1 MFGKVKMEKGMFSR
15 EKWRTFYRVFTY
27 IRPYLGY
34 FIFGMAMLT
43 LSSLVLMVFLF
54 VAGEMA
60 NAAIGESRFGLTVG
74 QYGWV
79 FLILLVGQGLFSYLR
94 TVSMAVVSENS
105 MADLR
110 KRLFDKIATL
120 PYPYFESKRTGELT
134 SRITNDIEQ
143 LQNTFSVTL
152 AEFLRQIITLIVGI
166 GILAWLAPR
175 LSLIMLASV
184 PVVVLIAMFF
194 GRYIRK
200 MAKTRQDNIAV
211 SNTIAEE
218 VLQNFQIVKS
228 FTNEYLESV
237 RYAKSVKEVVSISI
251 KYAKYRGLFFMFVI
265 TLLFGGIFFVLWQ
278 GALMVESG
286 NMKLGDLFSF
296 IMYTGM
302 IGGAIAGL
310 GSLATQLIGAVGA
323 TDRVFEL
330 LDEPPEIPMEK
341 PKKNYP
347 RFKGDVTFSG
357 VGFAYPS
364 RPETRVLRNIDMHIE
379 HGQTIALVGASGAGK
394 STLTSLLLRL
404 YDFHQGIISI
414 DGRDIREID
423 LTELRRNMALV
434 PQDISLFAGSIR
446 ENILYGRPDASEKE
460 IITAAKS
467 ANAWE
472 FISEFPDGLDT
483 IVGERG
489 TRVSGG
495 QRQRLAIARALLR
508 DPAILIL
515 DEATSS
521 LDAESEALVQSAL
534 DKLMEGRTSIVI
546 AHRLSTVR
554 NVNRIY
560 VLEKGEIVESGTH
573 EELMANPDGVYSQLA
588 RLQLES
594 ETRQ

>member
-1 MFGKVKMEKGMFSR
+1 MDRKMMTR
-15 EKWRTFYRVFTY
+15 EKWKTFTRVFTY

-34 FIFGMAMLT
+34 FIFGMVMLT
-43 LSSLVLMVFLF
+43 LSSLVMMIFLF
-54 VAGEMA
+54 MAGEMA
-60 NAAIGESRFGLTVG
+60 NAAVEESRFGWSVR
-74 QYGWV
+74 QFGWV
-79 FLILLVGQGLFSYLR
+79 FIILLIAQGLFSYLR
-94 TVSMAVVSENS
+94 TVSMAIVSENG

-110 KRLFDKIATL
+110 KNLFNKIATL
-120 PYPYFESKRTGELT
+120 PFPYFESLRTGELT

-152 AEFLRQIITLIVGI
+152 AEFLRQIITLIIGI
-166 GILAWLAPR
+166 GVLAWLAPR
-175 LSLIMLASV
+175 LSLIMLGSV
-184 PVVVLIAMFF
+184 PVVVLVAMIF
-194 GRYIRK
+194 GRFIRRFSK
-200 MAKTRQDNIAV
+200 ERQDRIAR

-237 RYAKSVKEVVSISI
+237 RYAGSVRDVVRISI
-251 KYAKYRGLFFMFVI
+251 RYAKYRGLFFMFVI

-278 GALMVESG
+278 GALMVENG
-286 NMKLGDLFSF
+286 DMMLGDLFSF

-310 GSLATQLIGAVGA
+310 GSLTTQLIGAVGA
-323 TDRVFEL
+323 TDRVFEI
-330 LDEPPEIPMEK
+330 LDQEPEIVMEPPAEK
-341 PKKNYP
+341 YKRYQGN
-347 RFKGDVTFSG
+347 VTFSN
-357 VGFAYPS
+357 VNFTYPS
-364 RPETRVLRNIDMHIE
+364 RPDVQVLNNIDFHIDQ
-379 HGQTIALVGASGAGK
+379 GQTIALVGASGAGK
-394 STLTSLLLRL
+394 STITSLLLRL
-404 YDFHQGIISI
+404 YENYEGVISI
-414 DGRDIREID
+414 DGTDTRQLD

-446 ENILYGRPDASEKE
+446 DNIRYGRPDATEEE
-460 IITAAKS
+460 IITAAQN

-472 FISEFPDGLDT
+472 FISAFPEGLDT

-489 TRVSGG
+489 ARVSGG

-534 DKLMEGRTSIVI
+534 DTLMEGRTSIII

-554 NVNRIY
+554 NVDKIY
-560 VLEKGEIVESGTH
+560 VLDQGKIIESGSH
-573 EELMANPDGVYSQLA
+573 DHLMMDPEGTYSQLA

-594 ETRQ
+594 E

>member
-1 MFGKVKMEKGMFSR
+1 MTR
-15 EKWRTFYRVFTY
+15 EKWKTFTRVFTY

-34 FIFGMAMLT
+34 FIFGMVMLT
-43 LSSLVLMVFLF
+43 LSSLVMMIFLF
-54 VAGEMA
+54 MAGEMA
-60 NAAIGESRFGLTVG
+60 NAAVEESRFGWSVR
-74 QYGWV
+74 QFGWV
-79 FLILLVGQGLFSYLR
+79 FIILLIAQGLFSYLR
-94 TVSMAVVSENS
+94 TVSMAIVSENG

-110 KRLFDKIATL
+110 KNLFNKIATL
-120 PYPYFESKRTGELT
+120 PFPYFESLRTGELT

-152 AEFLRQIITLIVGI
+152 AEFLRQIITLIIGI
-166 GILAWLAPR
+166 GVLAWLAPR
-175 LSLIMLASV
+175 LSLIMLGSV
-184 PVVVLIAMFF
+184 PVVVLVAMIF
-194 GRYIRK
+194 GRFIRRFSK
-200 MAKTRQDNIAV
+200 ERQDRIAR

-237 RYAKSVKEVVSISI
+237 RYAGSVRDVVRISI
-251 KYAKYRGLFFMFVI
+251 RYAKYRGLFFMFVI

-278 GALMVESG
+278 GALMVENG
-286 NMKLGDLFSF
+286 DMMLGDLFSF

-310 GSLATQLIGAVGA
+310 GSLTTQLIGAVGA
-323 TDRVFEL
+323 TDRVFEI
-330 LDEPPEIPMEK
+330 LDQEPEIVMEPPAEK
-341 PKKNYP
+341 YKRYQGN
-347 RFKGDVTFSG
+347 VTFSN
-357 VGFAYPS
+357 VNFTYPS
-364 RPETRVLRNIDMHIE
+364 RPDVQVLNNIDFHIDQ
-379 HGQTIALVGASGAGK
+379 GQTIALVGASGAGK
-394 STLTSLLLRL
+394 STITSLLLRL
-404 YDFHQGIISI
+404 YENYEGVISI
-414 DGRDIREID
+414 DGTDTRQLD

-446 ENILYGRPDASEKE
+446 DNIRYGRPDATEEE
-460 IITAAKS
+460 IITAAQN

-472 FISEFPDGLDT
+472 FISAFPEGLDT

-489 TRVSGG
+489 ARVSGG

-534 DKLMEGRTSIVI
+534 DTLMEGRTSIII

-554 NVNRIY
+554 NVDKIY
-560 VLEKGEIVESGTH
+560 VLDQGKIIESGSH
-573 EELMANPDGVYSQLA
+573 DHLMMDPEGTYSQLA

-594 ETRQ
+594 E

>member
-1 MFGKVKMEKGMFSR
+1 MIGKMKMDRKMMTR
-15 EKWRTFYRVFTY
+15 EKWKTFTRVFTY

-34 FIFGMAMLT
+34 FIFGMVMLT
-43 LSSLVLMVFLF
+43 LSSLVMMIFLF
-54 VAGEMA
+54 MAGEMA
-60 NAAIGESRFGLTVG
+60 NAAVEESRFGWSVR
-74 QYGWV
+74 QFGWV
-79 FLILLVGQGLFSYLR
+79 FIILLIAQGLFSYLR
-94 TVSMAVVSENS
+94 TVSMAIVSENG

-110 KRLFDKIATL
+110 KNLFNKIATL
-120 PYPYFESKRTGELT
+120 PFPYFESLRTGELT

-152 AEFLRQIITLIVGI
+152 AEFLRQIITLIIGI
-166 GILAWLAPR
+166 GVLAWLAPR
-175 LSLIMLASV
+175 LSLIMLGSV
-184 PVVVLIAMFF
+184 PVVVLVAMIF
-194 GRYIRK
+194 GRFIRRFSK
-200 MAKTRQDNIAV
+200 ERQDRIAR

-237 RYAKSVKEVVSISI
+237 RYAGSVRDVVRISI
-251 KYAKYRGLFFMFVI
+251 RYAKYRGLFFMFVI

-278 GALMVESG
+278 GALMVENG
-286 NMKLGDLFSF
+286 DMMLGDLFSF

-310 GSLATQLIGAVGA
+310 GSLTTQLIGAVGA
-323 TDRVFEL
+323 TDRVFEI
-330 LDEPPEIPMEK
+330 LDQEPEIVMEPPAEK
-341 PKKNYP
+341 YKRYQGN
-347 RFKGDVTFSG
+347 VTFSN
-357 VGFAYPS
+357 VNFTYPS
-364 RPETRVLRNIDMHIE
+364 RPDVQVLNNIDFHIDQ
-379 HGQTIALVGASGAGK
+379 GQTIALVGASGAGK
-394 STLTSLLLRL
+394 STITSLLLRL
-404 YDFHQGIISI
+404 YENYEGVISI
-414 DGRDIREID
+414 DGTDTRQLD

-446 ENILYGRPDASEKE
+446 DNIRYGRPDATEEE
-460 IITAAKS
+460 IITAAQN

-472 FISEFPDGLDT
+472 FISAFPEGLDT

-489 TRVSGG
+489 ARVSGG

-534 DKLMEGRTSIVI
+534 DTLMEGRTSIII

-554 NVNRIY
+554 NVDKIY
-560 VLEKGEIVESGTH
+560 VLDQGKIIESGSH
-573 EELMANPDGVYSQLA
+573 DHLMMDPEGTYSQLA

-594 ETRQ
+594 E